1 MSKTTLARTGLA
13 LAVFLVAIAPAAA
26 GKDVYQ
32 AMGLKTKDVLA
43 GTIFESRVVPGKGE
57 QVVCIATFMTGKQE
71 KADAVN
77 VRLAVF
83 DRIGEGLVTVY
94 ARDYGAER
102 GGHVANG
109 DLQLLDLDRDGINEM
124 IVSFDSFADPLI
136 EQRLAEVIL
145 HDGTT
150 FVAGWAGEVEYDATK
165 AARNVPRERRDR
177 FVREFDFGN
186 TMRTRGVTLFFKK
199 HMIAVAGQRLPEP
212 RIIEETYPLRP
223 SPDHW

>member
-13 LAVFLVAIAPAAA
+13 LAVLLAAAAPAAA
-26 GKDVYQ
+26 GKDVYK

-43 GTIFESRVVPGKGE
+43 GTIFESHVVPGKGE
-57 QVVCIATFMTGKQE
+57 QVICIATFMTGKQD

-83 DRIGEGLVTVY
+83 DRLGKELVTLY
-94 ARDYGAER
+94 ARDYGEER
-102 GGHVANG
+102 GGYVANG
-109 DLQLLDLDRDGINEM
+109 DLQLLDLDLDGINEM

-145 HDGTT
+145 HDGKT
-150 FVAGWAGEVEYDATK
+150 FVAGWTGEVEYDATK
-165 AARNVPRERRDR
+165 AARNVPRERRER
-177 FVREFDFGN
+177 FVRELDFGN
-186 TMRTRGVTLFFKK
+186 TMSTRGVTLFFKK